1 MKTIAIATAAL
12 SVLGAIAVANPASA
26 ATGQCF
32 DAYGRPFG
40 PPHNTDNP
48 PYALL
53 CQAYRIGGHCTHV
66 GPGWAEGACPGM
78 APRYG
83 YRNYDDDGYRA
94 RYRSRQ
100 YDDDGYRPRYRS
112 RQYDHSPRY
121 SRGARP
127 LEPEVRGLLRKGTP
141 TPRDLNDTAR

>member
-1 MKTIAIATAAL
+1 MKTLAIATAAL
-12 SVLGAIAVANPASA
+12 SVLGAITVANPASA

-66 GPGWAEGACPGM
+66 GPGWAENTCPGV
-78 APRYG
+78 APRSG
-83 YRNYDDDGYRA
+83 YRYDDDRH
-94 RYRSRQ
+94 
-100 YDDDGYRPRYRS
+100 PRYRS
-112 RQYDHSPRY
+112 RHHDYGPRY
-121 SRGARP
+121 NRGSAS
-127 LEPEVRGLLRKGTP
+127 PEREMRRLLRQSPSTP
-141 TPRDLNDTAR
+141 DQPGRYPGADTAR

>member
-40 PPHNTDNP
+40 PPHNTDHP

-53 CQAYRIGGHCTHV
+53 CQAFRIGGHCTHV
-66 GPGWAEGACPGM
+66 PQQWAESNCGL

-83 YRNYDDDGYRA
+83 YRNDDDDGH
-94 RYRSRQ
+94 
-100 YDDDGYRPRYRS
+100 RPHYRS
-112 RQYDHSPRY
+112 RQYDHSPRHN
-121 SRGARP
+121 RGARP
-127 LEPEVRGLLRKGTP
+127 LEPEVRRLLRPNTP

>member
-12 SVLGAIAVANPASA
+12 SVLGAIAVATPASA
-26 ATGQCF
+26 AVGQCF
-32 DAYGRPFG
+32 DAYGRPLG

-66 GPGWAEGACPGM
+66 GAGWAESTCPGM

-83 YRNYDDDGYRA
+83 YRNYH
-94 RYRSRQ
+94 
-100 YDDDGYRPRYRS
+100 DDGYRPRYRS

-121 SRGARP
+121 NRGKP
-127 LEPEVRGLLRKGTP
+127 LDPEVRQYLRPYTP